1 MNCHPLLKKYHD
13 AAKASFRE
21 DWCDPA
27 KVRAIAQQAGLG
39 EMFCSLLEEFLLWA
53 DEEVKQ
59 FMWLF
64 YYLQF
69 CGDEDF
75 YANIWELDTIPM
87 HKEAEE
93 RFPGCMKSVVYLL
106 SWKRLDTWVRERNL
120 PEAVSEAYFERYRY
134 LSSLNEITHDTPA
147 LCRLSPF
154 LYGYSK
160 PFTLRL
166 GRLSYQ
172 LIPFKDYSELYEDA
186 QGNRLFA
193 ALPNYRYGEDGLQ
206 AEDGF
211 LPIHEIRDNAL
222 TAHVFGPDGH
232 LRLQP
237 ETVDLK
243 KYHCVLS
250 PEDDVITVHIPE
262 GGRLELSQVKESLA
276 MAKDVYGKY
285 FPQAK
290 AIVCQTWFIDPNLR
304 GPVIRDG
311 SNMAVFADLF
321 DVICGPDN
329 EYHSIYEHVFKVK
342 KQPLADLTP
351 RNSLQERIL
360 RYALEGGKMYW
371 GFGVLKELH

>member
-21 DWCDPA
+21 DWCDLA

-69 CGDEDF
+69 CGEEDF

-87 HKEAEE
+87 PKEAEE

-106 SWKRLDTWVRERNL
+106 SWLNLDRWVRERGL
-120 PEAVSEAYFERYRY
+120 PEEISQAYFKQYRY
-134 LSSLNEITHDTPA
+134 LSSLNEISHGTPA

-154 LYGYSK
+154 LYGYSR
-160 PFTLRL
+160 PVSLRL
-166 GRLSYQ
+166 GRLNYQ
-172 LIPFKDYSELYEDA
+172 LLPFKNYCELYRDEE
-186 QGNRLFA
+186 GNRLFA
-193 ALPNYRYGEDGLQ
+193 ALPNYRYDANGCQAAEGWIPTYRKEGEVLVAHTFRKDGRLNS
-206 AEDGF
+206 EPERID
-211 LPIHEIRDNAL
+211 L
-222 TAHVFGPDGH
+222 
-232 LRLQP
+232 LR
-237 ETVDLK
+237 
-243 KYHCVLS
+243 YRRILS

-360 RYALEGGKMYW
+360 RYALDGRKMYW